1 MKKVRFSMMF
11 CSSKE
16 FYYSFGKSIFMLF
29 LITAMAVFM
38 SACKDSKE
46 PEPEPEPE
54 PDPTYT
60 VSFTVYLTDGLTPAV
75 NADVN
80 LKGTNVDKTS
90 PTDANGKVSFSE
102 LLAGAYTYSITF
114 YDPVQQSDGSYTL
127 SESSDKNVNVT
138 LEALPQETQ
147 VRVQVMYDAENVA
160 FRFAWKSMAKT
171 MPVGFAN
178 VGKVYP
184 GQFHDMLKHNGT
196 KFDRLASGARMWE
209 DRITFMI
216 DKIDGPVAGFK
227 NATCA
232 MTCHTGMDSHN
243 LGTPDVID
251 HWHWRGGRIGPA
263 GYAEDAAVGEVERI
277 RDNVG
282 TPPSKFIRSGGDRLR
297 EDQVALTGT
306 GLSVL
311 ENGLPRFVFN
321 KGKKIG
327 DYTIPNYFISNESG
341 AVIKDPYTELPNITD
356 LSINRS
362 LLIVYQDMAFDPQN
376 KVTGLDLG
384 YLVYVATTSTDH
396 LPAHLQDTDTDHFVF
411 WRDFWATESGVA
423 PTEVDKATN
432 KLNEIDAEWV
442 ASDKMAMVTRS
453 VGFIYESDQHDITS
467 KRFFDVAT
475 GEWSV
480 VLYRKLST
488 GSNRDVDL
496 SGLPTGTQ
504 YAFSF
509 AMHDVGGDAA
519 SHDISMPLIL
529 SSAVNEEVRAQ
540 MVSNVKAVAWA
551 NYPSYDTYYVKRD
564 FHSKWRVE
572 WLKSDS
578 HFGSGSFETKSC
590 VECHGAGTGKV
601 AKELIY
607 NSVLP

>member
-1 MKKVRFSMMF
+1 MMF

-16 FYYSFGKSIFMLF
+16 FYYSIGKSIFMLF
-29 LITAMAVFM
+29 LITAMAMFM
-38 SACKDSKE
+38 SACKDSE
-46 PEPEPEPE
+46 DPATPDPEPE

-60 VSFTVYLTDGLTPAV
+60 ISFTVYLTDGLTPAV

-114 YDPVQQSDGSYTL
+114 YDPVQQSEGSYTL
-127 SESSDKNVNVT
+127 SESSDKNIAVT
-138 LEALPQETQ
+138 LEALPQEAQ
-147 VRVQVMYDAENVA
+147 VRVQVMYDTENVA

-171 MPVGFAN
+171 LPAGSAN

-184 GQFHDMLKHNGT
+184 GQFHDMLQHNGT
-196 KFDRLASGARMWE
+196 KFDRLASTVRMWE

-216 DKIDGPVAGFK
+216 DKFDGPVAGFK
-227 NATCA
+227 YATCA

-277 RDNVG
+277 RDNSG

-297 EDQVALTGT
+297 ENQAALTGT

-321 KGKKIG
+321 KGKEIG

-341 AVIKDPYTELPNITD
+341 AVIKDPYTELPNVTD

-362 LLIVYQDMAFDPQN
+362 LLIVYQDMDFDPED
-376 KVTGLDLG
+376 KVNGLDLG
-384 YLVYVATTSTDH
+384 YLVYAATGETGH
-396 LPAHLQDTDTDHFVF
+396 LPTQLQDTNADAFAF
-411 WRDFWATESGVA
+411 WSDFWATESGVA
-423 PTEVDKATN
+423 PTEVDDAKA
-432 KLNEIDAEWV
+432 KLDEVNAEWET
-442 ASDKMAMVTRS
+442 SDKMAMVARS
-453 VGFIYESDQHDITS
+453 VGFIYESDQHDITAMRS
-467 KRFFDVAT
+467 FDEAT

-480 VLYRKLST
+480 VLYRKLDT
-488 GSNRDVDL
+488 GSDRDVDL
-496 SGLPTGTQ
+496 SGLPTGTK
-504 YAFSF
+504 YSFSF
-509 AMHDVGGDAA
+509 AMHDIGGAAA
-519 SHDISMPLIL
+519 SHDFSMPLLL
-529 SSAVNEEVRAQ
+529 SNSDADNNEVVAQ
-540 MVSNVKAVAWA
+540 MVSNVKTVTWA

-590 VECHGAGTGKV
+590 VECHGTGTGKV